1 MALKVSLLR
10 HLLNLKWSIL
20 DGKGNGTELRL
31 DILHYALARAETL
44 LWRDYFN
51 EKGEDE
57 L

>member
-10 HLLNLKWSIL
+10 QLLNLKWSIL